1 MMTITELIEKLS
13 KIKSEYGEGFV
24 VFIDDEDNYYR
35 NEISF
40 DLGNY
45 NCEIGW
51 EYLLRLKY

>member
-1 MMTITELIEKLS
+1 MTITELIKKLS

-24 VFIDDEDNYYR
+24 VFIDDENNYYR

-51 EYLLRLKY
+51 EYLLKLE